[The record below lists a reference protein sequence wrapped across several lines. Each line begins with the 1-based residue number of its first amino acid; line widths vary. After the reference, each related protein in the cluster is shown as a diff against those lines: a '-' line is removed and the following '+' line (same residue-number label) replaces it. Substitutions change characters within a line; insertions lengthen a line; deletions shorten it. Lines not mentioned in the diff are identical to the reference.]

1 MKYVYKNNK
10 TGLYFSMESLSDIDD
25 IQNALII
32 YDDEIWSYLAYHY
45 SKIPYEKEI
54 QEIRKLKLQKIN
66 NEAYL

>member
-54 QEIRKLKLQKIN
+54 
-66 NEAYL
+66 